1 MNEIMVRPI
10 HNDSDHSAALQEI
23 ERLWNSEDGSLEAER
38 LDLLMLMVEAYEAEH
53 YPIPAPDPIDMIE
66 FVMDQRGL
74 SKSDLIPY
82 LGSRAKVSE
91 ILNRRR
97 PLSLE
102 MIRKLHSGLGLPAD
116 ILVQPYDCL
125 LYTSTRY
132 CQPQS
137 IPAFPLQSMP
147 TRSHRSRLPGIRLRV
162 RCSTPLPM
170 TKPLPAA
177 NCSQPI
183 KPAPNMTPPSAS
195 HRIGNLRRQTH
206 FPIWQTLP
214 AS

>member
-97 PLSLE
+97 PLLLE
-102 MIRKLHSGLGLPAD
+102 MICKLHSGLGLPAD
-116 ILVQPYDCL
+116 ILVQPYE
-125 LYTSTRY
+125 
-132 CQPQS
+132 
-137 IPAFPLQSMP
+137 
-147 TRSHRSRLPGIRLRV
+147 V
-162 RCSTPLPM
+162 
-170 TKPLPAA
+170 KPYVSAA
-177 NCSQPI
+177 
-183 KPAPNMTPPSAS
+183 
-195 HRIGNLRRQTH
+195 
-206 FPIWQTLP
+206 
-214 AS
+214 

>member
-23 ERLWNSEDGSLEAER
+23 EQLWNSEEGSLEAER

-116 ILVQPYDCL
+116 ILVQPDE
-125 LYTSTRY
+125 
-132 CQPQS
+132 
-137 IPAFPLQSMP
+137 
-147 TRSHRSRLPGIRLRV
+147 V
-162 RCSTPLPM
+162 
-170 TKPLPAA
+170 KPYASAA
-177 NCSQPI
+177 
-183 KPAPNMTPPSAS
+183 
-195 HRIGNLRRQTH
+195 
-206 FPIWQTLP
+206 
-214 AS
+214 